1 MGISIHP
8 INLSIDTLYVLK
20 GNQVIVIDGGANSNL
35 GKFEKGLEQASIIPE
50 EVNLILL
57 THGHWDHIASAK
69 AIKQLNGAKIL
80 IHEDDLS
87 LISETVPPPPPG
99 LTTWGK
105 FGNLL
110 LRLYS
115 PFLNF
120 NPFEVDIALTDDEF
134 SLDAFDI
141 PGKII
146 HTPGHT
152 KGSISV
158 LMDNGEAF
166 VGDLAMNMF
175 PIRISPGLPI
185 FGDDMEV
192 VKDSWRKLLDM
203 GVKTIY
209 PAHGKPFPVEVM
221 EKAIA

>member
-1 MGISIHP
+1 M
-8 INLSIDTLYVLK
+8 
-20 GNQVIVIDGGANSNL
+20 
-35 GKFEKGLEQASIIPE
+35 
-50 EVNLILL
+50 
-57 THGHWDHIASAK
+57 
-69 AIKQLNGAKIL
+69 
-80 IHEDDLS
+80 S
-87 LISETVPPPPPG
+87 LISGTVPPPPPG
-99 LTTWGK
+99 LTAWGK

-115 PFLNF
+115 PFLNI
-120 NPFEVDIALTDDEF
+120 NPFEVDIVLSDDEF
-134 SLDAFDI
+134 SLDEYDI
-141 PGKII
+141 PGMII

-152 KGSISV
+152 KGSIGV

-166 VGDLAMNMF
+166 FGDLAMNMF

>member
-1 MGISIHP
+1 M
-8 INLSIDTLYVLK
+8 V
-20 GNQVIVIDGGANSNL
+20 VIDSDANSNIWNF
-35 GKFEKGLEQASIIPE
+35 KKGLEKASIRPE

-57 THGHWDHIASAK
+57 TQGHWDHIASAK
-69 AIKQLNGAKIL
+69 AIKQLTGAKVL

-87 LISETVPPPPPG
+87 LISDTVPPPPPA
-99 LTTWGK
+99 LTAWGK

-115 PFLNF
+115 PFLNI
-120 NPFEVDIALTDDEF
+120 NPFEVDIVLTDDEF
-134 SLDAFDI
+134 SLDEYDI

-152 KGSISV
+152 KGSITV

-185 FGDDMEV
+185 FGEDIEV

-203 GVKTIY
+203 GVTTIY

-221 EKAIA
+221 EVAVA